1 MIPETDNNACPA
13 AAELL
18 EALAGAVL
26 LVEGAELRVRY
37 LNTAAEDL
45 IRLSRRRALGLP
57 LASIAGFDPD
67 WLNHVADNLDADA
80 TFTAREVTLTPHD
93 TTTTRQVD
101 ASVTPL
107 RYADTLSAAV
117 IELSPVDRHLRIARE
132 EGLRTQELA
141 SRRLLRGVAH
151 EIRNPLA
158 GLRGAAQ
165 LLARELG
172 DASQREYTDVI
183 VREADRLRG
192 LVDRMVGP
200 VQPPS
205 FERVNI
211 HRLTEHVLHL
221 LRGEA
226 GAGVT
231 LHTDYD
237 PSIPDLQADPD
248 QLIQALLN
256 LGRNAIQAV
265 GEQGHVIVRTSTR
278 RRFTIGQVQHR
289 LVACIEISDDGPGIP
304 PDLLDSLFQPMVSGR
319 AEGSGLGL
327 TIAQSLVS
335 RHGGLIECESH
346 TTVETDATG
355 AAMPHTVFRVLLP
368 LETGHD

>member
-1 MIPETDNNACPA
+1 MIPESNNNAGPA
-13 AAELL
+13 ASELL

-26 LVEGAELRVRY
+26 VVAGAELRVRY

-45 IRLSRRRALGLP
+45 IRLSRRRAVGQP

-67 WLNHVADNLDADA
+67 WLDHVAANLEADA
-80 TFTAREVTLTPHD
+80 TFTTRELALTAHD
-93 TTTTRQVD
+93 TTTTRLVD

-107 RYADTLSAAV
+107 AYEEGESAVV
-117 IELSPVDRHLRIARE
+117 IELTPVDRHLRIARE

-141 SRRLLRGVAH
+141 NRRLLRGVAH

-165 LLARELG
+165 LLARELEDG
-172 DASQREYTDVI
+172 AQREYTDVI

-211 HRLTEHVLHL
+211 HRLTEHVLQL

-226 GAGVT
+226 SAGVT
-231 LHTDYD
+231 LRTEYD
-237 PSIPDLQADPD
+237 PSIPDLQADED

-265 GEQGHVIVRTSTR
+265 GEQGHITLRTSTR

-289 LVACIEISDDGPGIP
+289 LVACIEIGDDGPGIP
-304 PDLLDSLFQPMVSGR
+304 PDLLDNLFQPMVSGR
-319 AEGSGLGL
+319 AEGTGLGL

-346 TTVETDATG
+346 ATAEPG
-355 AAMPHTVFRVLLP
+355 ASGKAAPRTVFRVLLP
-368 LETGHD
+368 LETGHE

>member
-1 MIPETDNNACPA
+1 MNPGTDNAAGLP

-18 EALAGAVL
+18 ETLVGAVL
-26 LVEGAELRVRY
+26 VVEGNELRVRY

-45 IRLSRRRALGLP
+45 IRLSRRRALGQP
-57 LASIAGFDPD
+57 LAAIAGFDAD
-67 WLNHVADNLDADA
+67 WLGHVATHLDAA
-80 TFTAREVTLTPHD
+80 VTFTAREITLRPHD
-93 TTTTRQVD
+93 TTASRQVD
-101 ASVTPL
+101 ASVTPMT
-107 RYADTLSAAV
+107 YAETGSAAV
-117 IELSPVDRHLRIARE
+117 IELTPVDRHLRIARE

-141 SRRLLRGVAH
+141 NRRLLRGVAH

-172 DASQREYTDVI
+172 DAAQREYTDVI

-200 VQPPS
+200 VQPPA

-211 HRLTEHVLHL
+211 HRLTEHVLQL

-226 GAGVT
+226 GGGVS
-231 LHTDYD
+231 LQTDYD
-237 PSIPDLQADPD
+237 PSIPDLQADAD

-256 LGRNAIQAV
+256 LGRNALQAV
-265 GEQGHVIVRTSTR
+265 GDSGTVIVRTSTR

-289 LVACIEISDDGPGIP
+289 LVACIEIADDGPGIP
-304 PDLLDSLFQPMVSGR
+304 ADLLDSLFQPMVSGR
-319 AEGSGLGL
+319 AEGTGLGL

-335 RHGGLIECESH
+335 RHGGLIECESQP
-346 TTVETDATG
+346 TPEAG
-355 AAMPHTVFRVLLP
+355 AGTRTVFRVLLP